1 MVSVSFD
8 SSVLG
13 CVGCVDVV
21 GSAELLHCGTLS
33 HETLDF
39 ETTNFRA

>member
-13 CVGCVDVV
+13 RVGVV
-21 GSAELLHCGTLS
+21 GSAELLHCETLS